1 MRHCLLLIF
10 ACALLE
16 VPIIK
21 SEEGTVLSEESRQDA
36 FVTFKDKGGATDIAI
51 HLPFTQCP
59 MRALIFLAT
68 LACCMTTAAAA
79 CRDKDPSCDDWASK
93 GECEKNAGFMNGSCP
108 VACKQCTPP
117 ELVGPERLRGIRATS
132 TAHPDRLI

>member
-1 MRHCLLLIF
+1 MRCCVLLIF

-21 SEEGTVLSEESRQDA
+21 SEEGSVLSEESRQDA

-68 LACCMTTAAAA
+68 LACCMTTVQLL
-79 CRDKDPSCDDWASK
+79 R
-93 GECEKNAGFMNGSCP
+93 P
-108 VACKQCTPP
+108 VETRTLHAMT
-117 ELVGPERLRGIRATS
+117 GPARESVKRMQAL
-132 TAHPDRLI
+132 